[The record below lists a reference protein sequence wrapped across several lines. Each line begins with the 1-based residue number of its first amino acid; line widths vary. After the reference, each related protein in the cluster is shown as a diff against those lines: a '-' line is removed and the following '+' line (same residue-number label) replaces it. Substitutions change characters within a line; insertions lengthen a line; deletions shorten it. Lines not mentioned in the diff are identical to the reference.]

1 MSQEKFHLASK
12 RERELLTKIIPL
24 LMKNRSYDYTL
35 TPIEGF
41 DKYDGILMYNGK
53 MILLEVKIREKH
65 YDQLYLEK
73 IKYDDLMKIKKEGKY
88 DAIYYINET
97 PQGIYMARI
106 DDKQFNHISYVLCPV
121 STMDP
126 NKGKVKKAVYELDV
140 ENDFK
145 KIGIK
150 KPI

>member
-1 MSQEKFHLASK
+1 
-12 RERELLTKIIPL
+12 
-24 LMKNRSYDYTL
+24 
-35 TPIEGF
+35 
-41 DKYDGILMYNGK
+41 MYNGK

-106 DDKQFNHISYVLCPV
+106 DDKQFTHTSYILCPV
-121 STMDP
+121 ATMDP
-126 NKGKVKKAVYELDV
+126 SKGKVRKAVYELDV
-140 ENDFK
+140 KNDMK

-150 KPI
+150 KPIV